1 MNKNEHLKTSK
12 KKQNTPNSEIIQGNL
27 LDDFGLITLISTV
40 GSVIIFLGTLFF
52 ASFTAQVIVLIFVLV
67 FGFGLVLNRFGSKNA
82 SRFFM
87 TTVPPSLFGLTM
99 VMVGGFFGQALGIA
113 TTIFLTYIVYRKK
126 TYLRKWIIAYDILAF
141 ILPTL
146 YVTHFGPILGVIEL
160 PYDEIVV
167 FIACLAWLSITFE
180 MYDEKKTRKYTDTL
194 EHKNQ
199 ILKANQEKLTK
210 TKVMLETQNKKLS
223 ALNHELSVKNK
234 QIEEFTYIV
243 THDLKSPISNINSIA
258 EELQKLSENGE
269 IKNPDSYLKHL
280 AGNSNRMTKLIQG
293 LMEYAEIG
301 NSEYMTEVDCN
312 IIVKEVLQDLSEQ
325 IKKSKAKILVG
336 TLPVIVGNEREIR
349 MVFQNII
356 DNALKFKKEEEN
368 PNLIIKA
375 EDKPGYYLF
384 SIQDNGIG
392 IPAEQRGNVFN
403 AFQRLHQQSEYEGS
417 GIGLYGCKRV
427 IDIHR
432 GRIWVESEENKGST
446 FFFTI
451 SSNLV

>member
-1 MNKNEHLKTSK
+1 M
-12 KKQNTPNSEIIQGNL
+12 PNQKLNNANPEINQGNL

-40 GSVIIFLGTLFF
+40 GSIIVFLGTLFF
-52 ASFTAQVIVLIFVLV
+52 ASIVEQVVVFCFVLV
-67 FGFGLVLNRFGSKNA
+67 FGVGFLFNRFGSKSA
-82 SRFFM
+82 TQIYM
-87 TTVPPSLFGLTM
+87 TTITPTLFGLTLI
-99 VMVGGFFGQALGIA
+99 MVGGYFSQALGIA
-113 TTIFLTYIVYRKK
+113 TMIFLTFIVFREKPV
-126 TYLRKWIIAYDILAF
+126 LRKWVIAYDILIF
-141 ILPTL
+141 ILPTI
-146 YVTHFGPILGVIEL
+146 YITHYGPILGVMEL
-160 PYDEIVV
+160 QYDEIVV
-167 FIACLAWLSITFE
+167 FIACLAWLSTTFE

-194 EHKNQ
+194 EQKNQ
-199 ILKANQEKLTK
+199 TLKANQDKLTK
-210 TKVMLETQNKKLS
+210 TKAMLETQNKKLS

-243 THDLKSPISNINSIA
+243 THDLKSPLSNISSIA

-280 AGNSNRMTKLIQG
+280 AGNSYRMTKLVQG

-301 NSEYMTEVDCN
+301 NSEHMTEVDCN
-312 IIVKEVLQDLSEQ
+312 AIVKEVLEDLSEQ
-325 IKKSKAKILVG
+325 IKKSKAKIQVDD
-336 TLPVIVGNEREIR
+336 LPKIIGNEREIR

-356 DNALKFKKEEEN
+356 DNALKFRNEEEK
-368 PNLIIKA
+368 PNLMINS
-375 EDKPGYYLF
+375 EHRPGYYLF

-392 IPAEQRGNVFN
+392 IPAEQKGNIFN
-403 AFQRLHQQSEYEGS
+403 AFQRLHNQNEYEGS

-432 GRIWVESEENKGST
+432 GRIWVESEEKKGST